1 VLEDFATVGRVPP
14 RMDATL
20 DLVDWTVEQRASRM
34 PQDACCACTVSILV
48 TVSIAFTTHERSHSI
63 NSVHLNSGNTFRSS
77 RGTDDKLMRRL
88 CEDSNG
94 ESLNG
99 PPVFIRAL
107 AEISKGA
114 PHVIYA

>member
-1 VLEDFATVGRVPP
+1 MLEDFATVARVSPH
-14 RMDATL
+14 MGAKL
-20 DLVDWTVEQRASRM
+20 DLVNWSVDQRASRM
-34 PQDACCACTVSILV
+34 PQDARCTVSILV
-48 TVSIAFTTHERSHSI
+48 TVSIAFTTHERPHSI

>member
-1 VLEDFATVGRVPP
+1 MLEDFATVARVSPH
-14 RMDATL
+14 MGATL
-20 DLVDWTVEQRASRM
+20 DLVDWTVEQSASRM

-63 NSVHLNSGNTFRSS
+63 NSVHLNNGNTFRSS

-99 PPVFIRAL
+99 QYLSVR
-107 AEISKGA
+107 SRKSQKGR
-114 PHVIYA
+114 HT